1 MEEVKVSK
9 AQIRKY
15 EDLIENRIKATL
27 AQEVEQLRELSS
39 SVEQYEVLK
48 TNIEVMKRDSKS
60 SVSSLVNLGSEVY
73 AQAKAQD
80 RNHIFVNIGLG
91 FFVEFTLDEALAF
104 IEKKLAQLHA
114 DLVRKNEDVERV
126 KQHYYSAIHAL
137 EQLKDTVA

>member
-1 MEEVKVSK
+1 M
-9 AQIRKY
+9 
-15 EDLIENRIKATL
+15 
-27 AQEVEQLRELSS
+27 
-39 SVEQYEVLK
+39 LK

-114 DLVRKNEDVERV
+114 YVHVNCSDLVRKNEDVERV
-126 KQHYYSAIHAL
+126 KQHYYS
-137 EQLKDTVA
+137 VCVCVCG

>member
-1 MEEVKVSK
+1 M
-9 AQIRKY
+9 
-15 EDLIENRIKATL
+15 
-27 AQEVEQLRELSS
+27 SS

-114 DLVRKNEDVERV
+114 YVHDREVNCSDLVRKNEDVERV
-126 KQHYYSAIHAL
+126 KQHYYS
-137 EQLKDTVA
+137 VCVCVCG